1 MRPTIKEMEQA
12 VIEHQEHMEKILN
25 EERARKLEEE
35 LDAIPSL
42 EEERDE
48 IREGAHKIMRVWASK
63 KGREFF
69 IPNHPDVIAKYEKEG
84 YEIC

>member
-1 MRPTIKEMEQA
+1 MEQA

-35 LDAIPSL
+35 LDAIPSIN
-42 EEERDE
+42 EERDE
-48 IREGAHKIMRVWASK
+48 IREGANKIMKVWACK

-69 IPNHPDVIAKYEKEG
+69 IPNHPDVIKKYEERG
-84 YEIC
+84 YDVKT